1 MANKKLVKIC
11 GIASPI
17 RYCSGRGKRFKPN
30 MNFERIF
37 LILLI
42 TSTYSAFAQK
52 DGYWDKERA
61 TTKEILVSAG
71 DRIVIKT
78 EDLPVGTTE
87 IVYRITLLDKNQ
99 QMANSLVSLLKAIP
113 DPYGIVQGS
122 AGAVFLMS
130 KISGDDQC
138 TYSLFTS
145 NETAKKYVSD
155 GKIDSACFSQSEPV
169 SKDAKRIS
177 LDKNSCLKENTK
189 TIWFGFESKNWFLT
203 QKIVLEV
210 VPWVDVKLNRGWNQ
224 DNKNE
229 IISLCKTSTMA
240 QKMANSDDFCVCI
253 LDKIMKEYRYA
264 EFQKL
269 LAVEKT
275 KVYKDFGNAC
285 YKDADISKN
294 VYNDLRNQ
302 IATLIK
308 QQKYNEAIQKLNII
322 INDGKATALDY
333 SSIGYCYILTKQY
346 AKALKFLQ
354 EGEKLD
360 DTELLVKLNLAHVYL
375 VSNNY
380 GDAKTIYKKYQDQN
394 VTDSLSWKE
403 KTKSDFALFEK
414 AGLPSKDFEKIL
426 KLFN

>member
-1 MANKKLVKIC
+1 
-11 GIASPI
+11 
-17 RYCSGRGKRFKPN
+17 
-30 MNFERIF
+30 MNFKRIF
-37 LILLI
+37 LLLLI
-42 TSTYSAFAQK
+42 TSTYCSFAQK

-71 DRIVIKT
+71 DRIVVKT

-99 QMANSLVSLLKAIP
+99 QMANSLVSLLKSIP
-113 DPYGIVQGS
+113 DPYGIGQGS

-130 KISGDDQC
+130 NISGDDQC

-145 NETAKKYVSD
+145 NENAKKYVTD
-155 GKIDSACFSQSEPV
+155 GKIDKACYSQGEPV

-177 LDKNSCLKENTK
+177 LGKNSCLKENTT
-189 TIWFGFESKNWFLT
+189 TIWFGFESKNWFLS
-203 QKIVLEV
+203 QKVVLEV

-253 LDKIMKEYRYA
+253 LEKIMKQYRYS
-264 EFQKL
+264 EFDKL

-302 IATLIK
+302 VSGLIK
-308 QQKYNEAIQKLNII
+308 QQKYNEAIQKSSTI

-333 SSIGYCYILTKQY
+333 NSIGYCYILTKQY

-380 GDAKTIYKKYQDQN
+380 SDAKAIYKKYQDQN
-394 VTDSLSWKE
+394 VTDNISWKE
-403 KTKSDFALFEK
+403 KTKSDFAVFEK
-414 AGLPSKDFEKIL
+414 AGLPSKDFEKVL
-426 KLFN
+426 KLYN

>member
-1 MANKKLVKIC
+1 MAKKQKYRMNLKKI
-11 GIASPI
+11 AL
-17 RYCSGRGKRFKPN
+17 F
-30 MNFERIF
+30 
-37 LILLI
+37 LLI
-42 TSTYSAFAQK
+42 TSSVNTFAQK

-61 TTKEILVSAG
+61 TTKEIILSAG
-71 DRIVIKT
+71 DRITLKT

-87 IVYRITLLDKNQ
+87 IVYRITLLDENQ
-99 QMANSLVSLLKAIP
+99 QMANSLVSVLKAIP
-113 DPYGIVQGS
+113 DPYGIGQGS

-130 KISGDDQC
+130 KISGDDTC
-138 TYSLFTS
+138 TYALFTS
-145 NETAKKYVSD
+145 NDNAKKYVED
-155 GKIDSACFSQSEPV
+155 GKTDKSCYAQVDPV
-169 SKDAKRIS
+169 SKDAKRLS
-177 LDKNSCLKENTK
+177 LDKSSCLGENIS
-189 TIWFGFESKNWFLT
+189 TIWFGFHSKNWVLN

-210 VPWVDVKLNRGWNQ
+210 VPWVDTKLNRGWNQ

-253 LDKIMKEYRYA
+253 LDKIIKQYRYS

-269 LAVEKT
+269 LPIEKN

-285 YKDADISKN
+285 YGDADISKN

-302 IATLIK
+302 ASTLIK
-308 QQKYNEAIQKLNII
+308 AQKYNEAIPKLNTI

-346 AKALKFLQ
+346 AKAIKALK

-375 VSNNY
+375 VSDDY
-380 GDAKTIYKKYQDQN
+380 SEAKAIYKKYQTQN

-403 KTKSDFALFEK
+403 KTKQDFTVFQK
-414 AGLPSKDFEKIL
+414 AGLPSGDFEKIL
-426 KLFN
+426 KLYN

>member
-1 MANKKLVKIC
+1 MTLKKIVL
-11 GIASPI
+11 
-17 RYCSGRGKRFKPN
+17 
-30 MNFERIF
+30 F
-37 LILLI
+37 LLFAFSLN
-42 TSTYSAFAQK
+42 SFAQK

-61 TTKEILVSAG
+61 TTKEIIVSAR
-71 DRIVIKT
+71 DRIVLKT

-87 IVYRITLLDKNQ
+87 IVYRITLLDENQ
-99 QMANSLVSLLKAIP
+99 QMANSLVSVLKSIP
-113 DPYGIVQGS
+113 DPTGISQGS

-130 KISGDDQC
+130 KISGDDTC

-145 NETAKKYVSD
+145 SDAAKKYIED
-155 GKIDSACFSQSEPV
+155 GKIDKACYSEEEPL
-169 SKDAKRIS
+169 SKDAKRLS
-177 LDKNSCLKENTK
+177 LDKSSCLGQNISN
-189 TIWFGFESKNWFLT
+189 IWFGFHSKNWLLK

-253 LDKIMKEYRYA
+253 LDKIIKQYRYT

-269 LAVEKT
+269 LQIEKN
-275 KVYKDFGNAC
+275 KVYKDFGSAC

-294 VYNDLRNQ
+294 VFNDLRKE
-302 IATLIK
+302 ASALIK
-308 QQKYNEAIQKLNII
+308 QQKYNEAIPKLSTI
-322 INDGKATALDY
+322 INEGKATALDY

-346 AKALKFLQ
+346 EKALKFLQ

-360 DTELLVKLNLAHVYL
+360 NTELLVKLNLAHLYL

-380 GDAKTIYKKYQDQN
+380 SDAKTIYKKYQDQN
-394 VTDSLSWKE
+394 VTDSLSWKD
-403 KTKSDFALFEK
+403 KTKSDFVIFQK
-414 AGLPSKDFEKIL
+414 AGLPSKDFEKVL